1 MILLHCC
8 CANCVLNFIDNLS
21 KESDL
26 TLYYYNPN
34 IHPRSEYLARL
45 EAIKK
50 VNKLL
55 GKKLVFE
62 DYRPYEYFQAQKNLR
77 NIDLLIADKRCVN
90 CWTLRLKKVFSYA
103 VETGGYSTV
112 STTLLQSKYQNQK
125 QLIEI
130 GKSLANIY
138 SLNFFVPN
146 SVKCRTIRKGF
157 YKQNYCG
164 CTYSLKEKL
173 ENKYRKATF

>member
-8 CANCVLNFIDNLS
+8 CANCVLDFIDNLS
-21 KESDL
+21 KKPDL

-55 GKKLVFE
+55 NKKLVVA
-62 DYRPYEYFQAQKNLR
+62 DYRPEEYFQAQKKLN
-77 NIDLLIADKRCVN
+77 NADIMTDKRCAN
-90 CWTLRLKKVFSYA
+90 CWALRLKKVFAYA
-103 VETGGYSTV
+103 AQNEYPSV

-125 QLIEI
+125 QIIEI
-130 GKSLANIY
+130 GKNLANIY
-138 SLNFFVPN
+138 SLKFFVPGL
-146 SVKCRTIRKGF
+146 VKCRTIRKGF

-164 CTYSLKEKL
+164 CVYSLKEKL
-173 ENKYRKATF
+173 ENKYRKAAF